1 MSAIACCSGHTG
13 ARPGSGDRS
22 CTSSCVPCGRA
33 WPRRVLHTPRR
44 VRRKGAHCPERCAA
58 PSNCTSD
65 LRTQQPTAG
74 KLFMCPSA
82 ICMARGGLSN
92 WIAGFSVFNFG
103 ECRQSAFYIRGHS
116 LCGACALKCLPCL
129 QLLFSSSSQG
139 LPQNQSLD
147 LDFDE
152 ACSQI
157 LRLLALLSGSGCCAH
172 AAVCSAVDSCVW
184 VLCLA
189 TLLTPSFVSGF
200 LFFCWAPP
208 VSHEGGQAT

>member
-1 MSAIACCSGHTG
+1 M
-13 ARPGSGDRS
+13 
-22 CTSSCVPCGRA
+22 
-33 WPRRVLHTPRR
+33 
-44 VRRKGAHCPERCAA
+44 
-58 PSNCTSD
+58 
-65 LRTQQPTAG
+65 
-74 KLFMCPSA
+74 
-82 ICMARGGLSN
+82 
-92 WIAGFSVFNFG
+92 FNFG
-103 ECRQSAFYIRGHS
+103 ECRQSAFYILGHS
-116 LCGACALKCLPCL
+116 LCWACALKCLPCL

-139 LPQNQSLD
+139 LPQNQNLD

-172 AAVCSAVDSCVW
+172 AAVCSVVDSCVW